1 VGGTIRNRAAAV
13 GTDGTLLSPWPAP
26 YVPPAPAPAPSTPA
40 TTPNQTPAVVPVA
53 PARLASTV
61 RRRGNTVVTTGPV
74 PMGAT
79 SVVQVASSGRSRA
92 TASVF
97 GMRQSARTVTRCPIT
112 TTSRTRTYTCRV
124 RLRTGTWTLTTRA
137 KAGSVV
143 VAQSVSRVRVTAKA
157 PQRVPVTG

>member
-1 VGGTIRNRAAAV
+1 
-13 GTDGTLLSPWPAP
+13 
-26 YVPPAPAPAPSTPA
+26 
-40 TTPNQTPAVVPVA
+40 VA

-74 PMGAT
+74 PKGAT

-143 VAQSVSRVRVTAKA
+143 VAQSVSRVRVKA
-157 PQRVPVTG
+157 PQRIAVTG

>member
-1 VGGTIRNRAAAV
+1 
-13 GTDGTLLSPWPAP
+13 
-26 YVPPAPAPAPSTPA
+26 
-40 TTPNQTPAVVPVA
+40 
-53 PARLASTV
+53 
-61 RRRGNTVVTTGPV
+61 
-74 PMGAT
+74 MGAT

-137 KAGSVV
+137 TAGSVV
-143 VAQSVSRVRVTAKA
+143 VAQSVSRVRVKA
-157 PQRVPVTG
+157 PQRIAVTG